1 MLRVLY
7 FKMSLL
13 QFGAIVLPLQTR
25 SVEVL
30 KLHSGTNNFLNT
42 SNLHLGIPY
51 WFLIRILYLFRTVS
65 RKNSGMKALR
75 IYNIVIA
82 DDLNIVI
89 FASYHRFL
97 KVFCMFLNKVIL
109 YGQNIGESEYNPCN
123 CCWELNFF
131 NFFFF
136 FRITC
141 NHLKQLKNIRGQVS

>member
-13 QFGAIVLPLQTR
+13 QFGAIFLPLQTR

-82 DDLNIVI
+82 YDLNIVI
-89 FASYHRFL
+89 FASYRRFL

-109 YGQNIGESEYNPCN
+109 YTVKTLGRASTILAIAAENWTFSI
-123 CCWELNFF
+123 FF
-131 NFFFF
+131 SFF
-136 FRITC
+136 
-141 NHLKQLKNIRGQVS
+141 V